1 MKRKKA
7 AAKANNWYGKCSW
20 RQCHEHT
27 KSKGDDLMGFG
38 ELSAVVPPATAA
50 VLIVVYRMLSNDI
63 SSLKSCIDAL
73 ALEVKQLRQDIA
85 KNNELTGR
93 IEEKAASAHK
103 RLDGFERRIEHLEKR
118 CEHCTCKD

>member
-1 MKRKKA
+1 
-7 AAKANNWYGKCSW
+7 
-20 RQCHEHT
+20 
-27 KSKGDDLMGFG
+27 MGFG
-38 ELSAVVPPATAA
+38 ELSAIVPPATAA
-50 VLIVVYRMLSNDI
+50 VLIVVYRMLSADI

-118 CEHCTCKD
+118 CEHCPARD